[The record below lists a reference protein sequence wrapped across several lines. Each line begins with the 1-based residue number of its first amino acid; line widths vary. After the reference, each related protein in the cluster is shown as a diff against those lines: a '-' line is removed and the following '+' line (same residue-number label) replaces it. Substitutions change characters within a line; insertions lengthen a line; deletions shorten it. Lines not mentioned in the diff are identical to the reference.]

1 MQGLAE
7 KGRKWHRKQSQIARP
22 RLRRLRNGRGHCRTG
37 DGATTQPCERWRES
51 FGSIAVVLWPQ
62 RRVLMPED
70 NEKYRSISLR
80 ELKSLV
86 SKRLRDPNTDDKSFV
101 CLLRTYSKWQ
111 RWPRNARRPQNES
124 NVDDIVLQL
133 EREER
138 LKRSKVANISDR
150 KG

>member
-1 MQGLAE
+1 
-7 KGRKWHRKQSQIARP
+7 
-22 RLRRLRNGRGHCRTG
+22 
-37 DGATTQPCERWRES
+37 
-51 FGSIAVVLWPQ
+51 
-62 RRVLMPED
+62 MPED